1 MRAFT
6 IDRESPLIV
15 AYFVRRWH
23 QIIGFYLTVSTA
35 YLFTLPTYA
44 ADTKVLPLDCTKDIV
59 AAEINALPYRVTHS
73 YPHRTSAF
81 SQGLVYQDGNIYE
94 STGGYGQSSIA
105 EIQLKDGRL
114 IQQQSID
121 ETLFGEGLTI
131 WQDQLIQLTWHSR
144 KVLRYHKKDF
154 SPLPHQS
161 IKTEGWGLTHDGHHL
176 INSDGSATLYY
187 RDPESLML
195 VKSLRVTYLNRP
207 LKRLNEL
214 EWVDQC
220 LLANIWQ
227 SPRIAVIKPSNG
239 QVLGFIDLSPILKRE
254 QRQPSAGVANGIAVM
269 PGEQSLLIT
278 GKNWQRIYQLQFQA
292 TQKPL

>member
-6 IDRESPLIV
+6 IDRKSPLIV

-23 QIIGFYLTVSTA
+23 QIIGACLTVSTA

-44 ADTKVLPLDCTKDIV
+44 ADANVLPLDCTKDII

-73 YPHRTSAF
+73 YPHRTNAF

-105 EIQLKDGRL
+105 ETQLKDGRL
-114 IQQQSID
+114 IQQRSID

-131 WQDQLIQLTWHSR
+131 WQDQLIQLTWHSK
-144 KVLRYHKKDF
+144 KVLRYNKKDF
-154 SPLPHQS
+154 SPLPPRS

-239 QVLGFIDLSPILKRE
+239 QVLGLSTSVRFSKENSNNPQLGS
-254 QRQPSAGVANGIAVM
+254 QMGLPSCPVSSRY
-269 PGEQSLLIT
+269 SLLART
-278 GKNWQRIYQLQFQA
+278 GNTSINCSFKRFSR
-292 TQKPL
+292 P